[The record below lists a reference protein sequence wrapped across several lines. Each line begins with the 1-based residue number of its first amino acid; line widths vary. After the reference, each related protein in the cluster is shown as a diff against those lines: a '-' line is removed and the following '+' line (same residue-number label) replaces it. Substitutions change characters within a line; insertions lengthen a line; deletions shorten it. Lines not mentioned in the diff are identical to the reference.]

1 MIFQWKKMEDNA
13 SPIVRAVR
21 IILLVLI
28 IVGIALIFTQ
38 DTWVPKLVEYLL

>member
-1 MIFQWKKMEDNA
+1 MEDNA

-28 IVGIALIFTQ
+28 IVGIGLIFTQ
-38 DTWVPKLVEYLL
+38 GTWVPRLVGYLL